1 MSNHMMRALGEMSKH
16 GGNYFGQIHVEGLR
30 QKRLQDAKVEA
41 EKIYQRNRVDK
52 LEDTAAIRVYQE
64 GREEDKREQGNE
76 DARTRVDYQIEQQDA
91 ASARRSSA
99 AHDEKAQ
106 ENDLQTFYDAG
117 GNPQTFKVNAY
128 GEMVPAEELKGLS
141 KDNPRGK
148 AYKETD
154 SQRRNN
160 GYLVRMSDSSHQ
172 MFKIA
177 EETGLDVAEMNQQLS
192 QYADI
197 NLIKE
202 PALRQYA
209 TNMSDWVRSK
219 LRKES
224 GAVIGEQE
232 AIDEIK
238 TYFPWPGDTKGD
250 IDEKRRKRSVAE
262 FSLFTEVKGTKATK
276 KEFVSAYG
284 DPFGLFDTK
293 GARGTRSSKAPDDIQ
308 SILDDPKNR

>member
-1 MSNHMMRALGEMSKH
+1 MSNNMLKALGEMSKH

-30 QKRLQDAKVEA
+30 QQRLQTARAEA
-41 EKIYQRNRVDK
+41 DRIYTRNRADK
-52 LEDTAAIRVYQE
+52 LEDTEANREYLE
-64 GREEDKREQGNE
+64 GRETAKREQGNE

-91 ASARRSSA
+91 AATRRSSA

-106 ENDLQTFYDAG
+106 EYDYKTYYDAD
-117 GNPQTFKVNAY
+117 GNPQTFKVNSY
-128 GEMVPAEELKGLS
+128 GEMLPADELEGLS
-141 KDNPRGK
+141 EDNPKGK
-148 AYKETD
+148 AFKETD

-177 EETGLDVAEMNQQLS
+177 KESGLDVADMNQQLS

-197 NLIKE
+197 NLIKD

-262 FSLFTEVKGTKATK
+262 FSLFTEVKGTGATK
-276 KEFVSAYG
+276 RDFVNAYG
-284 DPFGLFDTK
+284 DPFGLFETK
-293 GARGTRSSKAPDDIQ
+293 TGKGRNNSGSHPSDIQ
-308 SILDDPKNR
+308 AILDANK